1 MTTRRHARCLG
12 HAGEPPRRARHARR
26 LLADAC
32 ASRGIV
38 LALAALAG
46 VLAGGCEREKRQ
58 LELPASA
65 SMVVPALRMSS
76 ITPGGPGGAP
86 PVTNAYDE
94 NAYALAEG
102 KRLFNWY
109 NCNGCHADG
118 GGAQGPPLM
127 DDLWIYGSSP
137 ANVYASIVQGRP
149 NGMPSWAGRIPENE
163 VWELVAYVR
172 SMSGLAD
179 RSAAPSRNDALQT
192 KPAENRMERQPPVPS
207 GTPPASE
214 RPS

>member
-1 MTTRRHARCLG
+1 MRARARGFGHAR
-12 HAGEPPRRARHARR
+12 ERRRGARHARQ
-26 LLADAC
+26 
-32 ASRGIV
+32 V
-38 LALAALAG
+38 FMVTLAALAG

-58 LELPASA
+58 FELPASA
-65 SMVVPALRMSS
+65 SVVVSSLRMSS
-76 ITPGGPGGAP
+76 ITPGGPGNAP
-86 PVTNAYDE
+86 PVANAYEE

-109 NCNGCHADG
+109 NCTGCHAEG

-127 DDLWIYGSSP
+127 DNLWIYGSSP

-149 NGMPSWAGRIPENE
+149 NGMPSWGGRIPENE

-172 SMSGLAD
+172 SMSGLVD
-179 RSAAPSRNDALQT
+179 KSAAPSRDDALQS
-192 KPAENRMERQPPVPS
+192 KPAENRMDRQPPVPS

-214 RPS
+214 HPS